1 MEIKIEIEYLKPTEL
16 IKRKNYMNDILDI
29 LVECDKEFV
38 PPLSSRNTTKQ
49 ANFNFIGIYDTDNKP
64 MEYLKKIIEQ
74 HNILVIQDGIVI
86 AFMSYIY
93 NYDRNEFFNKNNIDD
108 INNYISTI
116 CVRKEFRRKGITEKM
131 YEYIE
136 NAFPNDIASQ
146 YVSTRTWPTN
156 IAHINLLKKRNY
168 ENTYTIK
175 NDRILRDGTKVDT
188 VYFGKNLR
196 R

>member
-1 MEIKIEIEYLKPTEL
+1 MEIEYLKPTEL
-16 IKRKNYMNDILDI
+16 IKCKNYMNNILDI

-38 PPLSSRNTTKQ
+38 PPLSSRNSTKQ
-49 ANFNFIGIYDTDNKP
+49 ADFNFIGSYDTDNKP
-64 MEYLKKIIEQ
+64 MEYFKKITEQ

-86 AFMSYIY
+86 AFMSFIY
-93 NYDRNEFFNKNNIDD
+93 NYDRNEFFNKNNIED

-136 NAFPNDIASQ
+136 NVLPKDIASK
-146 YVSTRTWPTN
+146 YVSTRTWSTN
-156 IAHINLLKKRNY
+156 ISHINLLKKRNY

-175 NDRILRDGTKVDT
+175 NDRILEDGTKVDT

>member
-1 MEIKIEIEYLKPTEL
+1 MEIKYLKPIEF
-16 IKRKNYMNDILDI
+16 IECKNYMNNILDI

-38 PPLSSRNTTKQ
+38 PPLSVRNSTKQ
-49 ANFNFIGIYDTDNKP
+49 TDFNFIGIHDTDNKP
-64 MEYLKKIIEQ
+64 MEYFRKITEQ
-74 HNILVIQDGIVI
+74 HNILTIEDGIVI
-86 AFMSYIY
+86 AFMSFI
-93 NYDRNEFFNKNNIDD
+93 NDYDKNEFFHKNNIAD

-136 NAFPNDIASQ
+136 NNLPKDRASL
-146 YVSTRTWPTN
+146 YVSTRTWSTN
-156 IAHINLLKKRNY
+156 LAHINLLKKRNY

-175 NDRILRDGTKVDT
+175 NDRILEDGTKVDT

>member
-1 MEIKIEIEYLKPTEL
+1 MEIEYLKPTEL
-16 IKRKNYMNDILDI
+16 IKCKNYMNNILDI

-38 PPLSSRNTTKQ
+38 PPLSSRNSTKQ
-49 ANFNFIGIYDTDNKP
+49 ADFNFIGNYDTDNKP
-64 MEYLKKIIEQ
+64 MEYFKKITEQ

-93 NYDRNEFFNKNNIDD
+93 NYDKNEFFNKNNIDD

-136 NAFPNDIASQ
+136 NALPKDIASK
-146 YVSTRTWPTN
+146 YVSTRTWSTN
-156 IAHINLLKKRNY
+156 IGHINLLKKRNY

-175 NDRILRDGTKVDT
+175 NDRILEDGTKVDT
-188 VYFGKNLR
+188 VYFGKDLR